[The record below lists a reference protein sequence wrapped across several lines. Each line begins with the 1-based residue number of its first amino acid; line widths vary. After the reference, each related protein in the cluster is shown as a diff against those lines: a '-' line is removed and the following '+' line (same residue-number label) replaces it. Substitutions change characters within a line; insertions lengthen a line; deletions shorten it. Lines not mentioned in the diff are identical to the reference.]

1 MPEFHFCVTSHEH
14 FCTQDWLLPLLSLL
28 SSSLLLS
35 SFKPCSLL
43 CSLYVSL
50 FASNK
55 NSWLIATQC
64 YQRAQL
70 MLLMTNRQGDNK
82 HIESNTHAISCK
94 FDTYLAFFFMV
105 VDGWASTPWSNCCC
119 LSESAEFRCWN
130 TFVLACRILHGLSH
144 SQYKIESQ
152 YRTPTFTYIN
162 RLAPVPLVTCLF
174 RRDQQTTHC
183 FYLIV
188 RYIWRTTTAM
198 IVSKSSQCVCSI
210 DVCILLFATYGLQ
223 VRQW

>member
-1 MPEFHFCVTSHEH
+1 M
-14 FCTQDWLLPLLSLL
+14 LPTWTTHVADDQLPRWQHTHWVKHTCSTTCINLI
-28 SSSLLLS
+28 SS
-35 SFKPCSLL
+35 
-43 CSLYVSL
+43 
-50 FASNK
+50 
-55 NSWLIATQC
+55 
-64 YQRAQL
+64 R
-70 MLLMTNRQGDNK
+70 
-82 HIESNTHAISCK
+82 K

-198 IVSKSSQCVCSI
+198 IVSKSSQYACSI
-210 DVCILLFATYGLQ
+210 GVSITGIRFRLMKWREFEITNQHNIALSWAN
-223 VRQW
+223 